1 MVVMKIKITGFTLVE
16 LIISILIMGILATF
30 AAPSFNKILAKQ
42 QLNADVRSLT
52 SVLMKTRHQA
62 IFLRKETKLN
72 FVSGTSDDTNFYW
85 QANYKTQVATPTVLT
100 PITFR
105 KDGGLQAAA
114 ADMTFKVCSTK
125 IQTSKNF
132 ILTKNGSIFYLADGT
147 CT

>member
-1 MVVMKIKITGFTLVE
+1 
-16 LIISILIMGILATF
+16 MGILVTL
-30 AAPSFNKILAKQ
+30 AAPAFNKFLAKQ

-62 IFLRKETKLN
+62 VFLRKETKLN

-85 QANYKTQVATPTVLT
+85 QANYKTQVTVPTVLM

-105 KDGGLQAAA
+105 NDGGLQAAA
-114 ADMTFKVCSTK
+114 TDITFKVCSTK